1 MGVIPMDNFESKP
14 NNSDKKWNI
23 LSILIAVVI
32 VGLVVFYGSIFF
44 NPYNA
49 LNPLPPAPLPTLLT
63 YPTATNTPLP
73 LPATYTPTNTDQPT
87 ATETLF
93 PTWTPAPSRTPFLLG
108 TAFTPGATLDAGSG
122 MPFVSSITHVGSDY
136 FHPDAGC
143 NWMGVAG
150 QAVDM
155 NNSPVLYLT
164 IHISGTLGGKFIDYY
179 SLTGTAPNYGQAGF
193 EFVLG
198 DKAIASTDTLW
209 IQLVDQQN
217 LPLTDQVKL
226 TTFNDCTKNLLMIR
240 FKKVR

>member
-1 MGVIPMDNFESKP
+1 MDNFEPIP
-14 NNSDKKWNI
+14 NRSGMIWNI
-23 LSILIAVVI
+23 LSILVVVAI
-32 VGLVVFYGSIFF
+32 IGLVGFFGSIFF

-49 LNPLPPAPLPTLLT
+49 LNPFPPAPLPTLLT
-63 YPTATNTPLP
+63 YPTATITPLP
-73 LPATYTPTNTDQPT
+73 LPATNTPTITIQPS
-87 ATETLF
+87 ATKTQL
-93 PTWTPAPSRTPFLLG
+93 PTWTPIPSFTPFVIGSATTPLG
-108 TAFTPGATLDAGSG
+108 TQAPVSSG
-122 MPFVSSITHVGSDY
+122 MPFEATLTYVGSTY
-136 FHPDAGC
+136 YHPDAGC

-150 QAVDM
+150 QAVDI
-155 NNSPVLYLT
+155 NNSPVLYLA

-198 DKAIASTDTLW
+198 DKAIASSDTLW

-226 TTFNDCTKNLLMIR
+226 TTYNDCAKNLIMIR

>member
-1 MGVIPMDNFESKP
+1 MI
-14 NNSDKKWNI
+14 WNI
-23 LSILIAVVI
+23 LSILIVLAI

-44 NPYNA
+44 NPHSA
-49 LNPLPPAPLPTLLT
+49 LNPFPPAPLPTMLT
-63 YPTATNTPLP
+63 YPTATKTPIP
-73 LPATYTPTNTDQPT
+73 LPATYTPTVTIQPT

-93 PTWTPAPSRTPFLLG
+93 PTWTPIPSFTPFFLG
-108 TAFTPGATLDAGSG
+108 VSATPAETLSSSPGLPFDAT
-122 MPFVSSITHVGSDY
+122 ITHIGSDY

-164 IHISGTLGGKFIDYY
+164 IHISGTVGGKFIDYY

-198 DKAIASTDTLW
+198 DKAIASTNTLW

-217 LPLTDQVKL
+217 LPLTDQIKL
-226 TTFNDCTKNLLMIR
+226 TTYNDCNKNLVMIR